1 MAAGIGCRIEHMART
16 DRRRE
21 EFAAFLRTRRARL
34 TPSEVGLP
42 AGTRRRVAGLRREE
56 VAQLAGVGLTWYTWL
71 EQGRPIAAS
80 EQVLTA
86 LARALRLTDD
96 ERDHLFALA
105 GVPIPDRAETSCLRD
120 GHLLAIEKFMPFPAA
135 VQTARF
141 DILAYNR
148 AYRFLF
154 GDLDRIEPER
164 RNCALLLFT
173 DPVWQRSHADLAF
186 SQARIAARLRA
197 GFGRHHD
204 EPHWQQFIEELQEA
218 SPAFRALWERGDVT
232 AEPNAPKHIRH
243 AGLGELNLTMTSL
256 WLDESLGPRLVWFAP
271 ADDPTAAKV
280 TQLGEMGLDQPP
292 VSAVAS

>member
-1 MAAGIGCRIEHMART
+1 MART

-34 TPSEVGLP
+34 TPTDVGLP
-42 AGTRRRVAGLRREE
+42 EGTRRRVAGLRREE

-80 EQVLTA
+80 EQVLA
-86 LARALRLTDD
+86 AIARALRLTDD

-105 GVPIPDRAETSCLRD
+105 GVPIPDRAESRCLRA

-135 VQTARF
+135 VQNARF

-148 AYRFLF
+148 AYRYLF

-164 RNCALLLFT
+164 RNCAYLLFT
-173 DPVWQRSHADLAF
+173 DPVWQQGHVDLAH
-186 SQARIAARLRA
+186 SQARVAARLRA

-204 EPHWQQFIEELQEA
+204 EPQWQQFIEELQAA
-218 SPAFRALWERGDVT
+218 SPEFCELWERGDVT
-232 AEPNAPKHIRH
+232 AEPNAPKHMRH
-243 AGLGELNLTMTSL
+243 PDLGELHLTMTSL

-271 ADDPTAAKV
+271 TDDATDAKI
-280 TQLGEMGLDQPP
+280 TRLGEMGVDQAR
-292 VSAVAS
+292 VSAAAS

>member
-1 MAAGIGCRIEHMART
+1 MECMART

-34 TPSEVGLP
+34 TPTDVGLP
-42 AGTRRRVAGLRREE
+42 EGTRRRVAGLRREE

-80 EQVLTA
+80 EQVLA
-86 LARALRLTDD
+86 AIARALRLTDD

-105 GVPIPDRAETSCLRD
+105 GVPIPDRAESHCLRA

-135 VQTARF
+135 VQNARF

-148 AYRFLF
+148 AY
-154 GDLDRIEPER
+154 
-164 RNCALLLFT
+164 LLFT
-173 DPVWQRSHADLAF
+173 DPVWQQGHVDLAH
-186 SQARIAARLRA
+186 SQARVAARLRA

-204 EPHWQQFIEELQEA
+204 EPQWQQFIEELQAA
-218 SPAFRALWERGDVT
+218 SPEFCELWERGDVT
-232 AEPNAPKHIRH
+232 AEPNAPKHMRH
-243 AGLGELNLTMTSL
+243 PDLGELHLTMTSL

-271 ADDPTAAKV
+271 TDDATDAKI
-280 TQLGEMGLDQPP
+280 TRLGEMGVDQAR
-292 VSAVAS
+292 VSAAAS